1 MRLHVTA
8 FLACMSASTGAKA
21 MLSADF
27 LDRFNDQER
36 AAYAGGIVDSMAY
49 GFAAAKQE
57 SKAVCVNN
65 WFYRGQGPQQ
75 LASVLQAHRDL
86 PVPGVLQV
94 LVKRLCGE

>member
-1 MRLHVTA
+1 MATERCASRLYVPE
-8 FLACMSASTGAKA
+8 G
-21 MLSADF
+21 
-27 LDRFNDQER
+27 RFVR
-36 AAYAGGIVDSMAY
+36 SGHAGGIVDSMAY

-57 SKAVCVNN
+57 SKAVCVND

-75 LASVLQAHRDL
+75 LASVLKAHRDL